1 MSAPAD
7 AASRA
12 DSTLTS
18 PSPAAAP
25 RPARRLLLIAAAVAL
40 VVVAALMLLPHRSDP
55 APAPNLLE
63 PDAAAPAAQVPVPKR
78 VPGANA
84 GPSLAPVALAATP
97 GAPVPVNKEESPP
110 AAPNLTQRFDQ
121 LDTALSGAQAS
132 LDQQGEAIAALQRSI
147 ADLAGTFKAAQAVKS
162 AAKSAARRVR
172 RPVARAPETARGEV
186 LSVDT
191 WNGQPV
197 VTVAQGGTLH
207 FLRTGERLG
216 GLTLTGADAA
226 TQRARFGADVVARAR
241 AQVAR
246 RKAGKADEGDA
257 AP

>member
-1 MSAPAD
+1 
-7 AASRA
+7 
-12 DSTLTS
+12 
-18 PSPAAAP
+18 
-25 RPARRLLLIAAAVAL
+25 VAL
-40 VVVAALMLLPHRSDP
+40 VVVAALMLLPHRSEP
-55 APAPNLLE
+55 APVPNLLE

-78 VPGANA
+78 VPGASA
-84 GPSLAPVALAATP
+84 DPSVAPLALA
-97 GAPVPVNKEESPP
+97 APVPVTKEESPP

-121 LDTALSGAQAS
+121 LDTALGGAQAS

-172 RPVARAPETARGEV
+172 RPVARAPEAASGEV

-216 GLTLTGADAA
+216 GMTLTGADAA

-257 AP
+257 P